1 MSKRKRASLGKTTPE
16 SEQSG
21 STGEESTDEGSK
33 EDMVHVTSDL
43 LAGSPEIFA
52 SKRKEAASTEPEV
65 VTEPI
70 QSEPVAPSAP
80 AVDEVAPAEPDHAPA
95 HPIAVATPEP
105 PRLPPPPAPPRPMR
119 RNSGTSAALGI
130 VLVVVGL
137 FALLVGV
144 AGLDLTTYGWPLFV
158 IVPGPTL
165 LVVGFLGLGQGASI
179 PGGIVTV
186 LGLLLAYQSSTGDW
200 ATWTFGWALVAPGG
214 A

>member
-105 PRLPPPPAPPRPMR
+105 PTLPPPPAPPRPLR
-119 RNSGTSAALGI
+119 RHTRPTAPPSTQ
-130 VLVVVGL
+130 L
-137 FALLVGV
+137 F
-144 AGLDLTTYGWPLFV
+144 LT
-158 IVPGPTL
+158 
-165 LVVGFLGLGQGASI
+165 
-179 PGGIVTV
+179 
-186 LGLLLAYQSSTGDW
+186 
-200 ATWTFGWALVAPGG
+200 
-214 A
+214 